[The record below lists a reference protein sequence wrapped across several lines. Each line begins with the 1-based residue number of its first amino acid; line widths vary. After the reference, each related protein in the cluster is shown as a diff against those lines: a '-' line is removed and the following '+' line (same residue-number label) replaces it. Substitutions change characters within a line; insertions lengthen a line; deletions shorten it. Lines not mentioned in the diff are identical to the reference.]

1 MLKNRIIL
9 VGVSAILVVLLFML
23 PKVVV
28 DNDSELSSDMEG
40 AGEDHSEDVDQNKLE
55 GGQNL
60 LNQIG
65 SSTDNEKSAI
75 FADSLAVLYDE
86 LGLLD
91 SAASF
96 RERYSELLPSTE
108 SYLMAGEAYYKAF
121 SFSANQQNVEKF
133 GQKAREFFE
142 KVMESQPDNLDVKA
156 KIAMTYVS
164 GSTPMQGIMLLRS
177 IIEEDP
183 DNKVALFNLGIL
195 SIQSGQYDKAI
206 ERLERLTEID
216 PENIQ
221 AFYFLGVSYYETDQ
235 IEKSKA
241 VFNSIL
247 EKNPDET
254 VKASVDSYLELMH

>member
-1 MLKNRIIL
+1 MIKSRIIL
-9 VGVSAILVVLLFML
+9 TVVSVVLIVLIYSL

-28 DNDSELSSDMEG
+28 DNDSELE
-40 AGEDHSEDVDQNKLE
+40 SEIDQSEESHTEQFDQEALD
-55 GGQNL
+55 GVRSM
-60 LNQIG
+60 LNQLE
-65 SSTDNEKSAI
+65 SSPDNEKSAI
-75 FADSLAVLYDE
+75 FADSLATLYDQ

-96 RERYSELLPSTE
+96 RAQYAELVPETQ
-108 SYLMAGEAYYKAF
+108 SYLLAGEAYYKAF
-121 SFSANQQNVEKF
+121 SFSANQQNVEIF

-164 GSTPMQGIMLLRS
+164 GSTPMQGIMILRS

-183 DNKVALFNLGIL
+183 ENEVALFNLGIL

-206 ERLERLTEID
+206 ERLEKLTALD

-221 AFYFLGVSYYETDQ
+221 AQYFLGVSYFETD
-235 IEKSKA
+235 KKDDA
-241 VFNSIL
+241 KRVFESIL
-247 EKNPDET
+247 AMEPDET
-254 VKASVDSYLELMH
+254 VQASVESYLDQLK